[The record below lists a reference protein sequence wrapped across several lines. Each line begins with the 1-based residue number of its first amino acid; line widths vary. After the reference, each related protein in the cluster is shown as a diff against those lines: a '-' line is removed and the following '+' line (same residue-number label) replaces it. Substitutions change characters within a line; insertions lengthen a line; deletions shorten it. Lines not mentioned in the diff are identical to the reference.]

1 MFGFGLALQGSCVG
15 STTRTAQFLFQQV
28 GVAPFKKM
36 LIPFKLNDAPR
47 FQIGWI
53 FGKVPNGLWPPPHHF
68 RKVIFRILRQ
78 NCDKSAYV
86 HMEGLLCII
95 WSYFPWDACSTTV
108 QRGNWLKTYPK
119 KTLCIILLL
128 KKPCL
133 KVQVLQYE
141 FVDWKWP
148 HAPTELFQKIICFG
162 DARHP

>member
-1 MFGFGLALQGSCVG
+1 MIISQHYTYTYTKKWHAWNVKSCFNNVHSYTDNVPQVILQMWWVSKGRV
-15 STTRTAQFLFQQV
+15 TL
-28 GVAPFKKM
+28 
-36 LIPFKLNDAPR
+36 
-47 FQIGWI
+47 
-53 FGKVPNGLWPPPHHF
+53 PNQMNFRKSSKRPLTPPPHF
-68 RKVIFRILRQ
+68 RKVTLRFSRQ

-86 HMEGLLCII
+86 HMEALLCII

-119 KTLCIILLL
+119 KTLCIVLLL

-148 HAPTELFQKIICFG
+148 PSPSEL
-162 DARHP
+162 

>member
-1 MFGFGLALQGSCVG
+1 MNFRKSSKRL
-15 STTRTAQFLFQQV
+15 
-28 GVAPFKKM
+28 
-36 LIPFKLNDAPR
+36 LIPPSLFSESYISDFATKQCKIATK
-47 FQIGWI
+47 FCI
-53 FGKVPNGLWPPPHHF
+53 F
-68 RKVIFRILRQ
+68 IM
-78 NCDKSAYV
+78 A
-86 HMEGLLCII
+86 GLLCII

-148 HAPTELFQKIICFG
+148 PSPLELFQKIICFG
-162 DARHP
+162 MAKLPLVFEAASQLYGADFKLQSIYLFYLNSNVFFKSFLAYKWKIACFTM